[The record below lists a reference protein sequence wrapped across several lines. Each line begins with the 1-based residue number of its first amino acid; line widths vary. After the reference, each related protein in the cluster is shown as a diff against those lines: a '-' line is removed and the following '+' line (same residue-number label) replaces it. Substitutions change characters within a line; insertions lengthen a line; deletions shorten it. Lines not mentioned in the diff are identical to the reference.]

1 MRDPQLIAALQR
13 LPIFASLPG
22 YQLARVAGVA
32 RVTRHNPGD
41 IIFRQW
47 DVARGFYM
55 LLSGAGQLIQQG
67 SDGGQRVLANVQ
79 PNQFFND
86 AALTQELVEQAT
98 FVIVQT
104 AVLLHIPRDAYL
116 ALPTGAPQ
124 TQAPISAP
132 GPSHGT
138 PPPAPAPSHTPPQ
151 QDRPFDPTPP
161 AQQQPAQ
168 PPEQSPVTH
177 PPQPS
182 PNRSAVPARFQAHRP
197 TWLNPGETLR
207 LMIHRHWWVMV
218 RAAFLPAVILTAM
231 IVGAILSPIP
241 FVSIVLAG
249 LALVIPGGLL
259 IYIYFDWRNDWLVIT
274 DERVLRVEQQ
284 VARFSVETQE
294 VGLLSVQAVLATLR
308 PGDPVSRILR
318 YGDVVISTAGS
329 AGNISMDF
337 VPHPSRVKGYLFH
350 QRDMKAAKAGITLPG
365 RKPDEHNDPLTFPPD
380 DTGRRVAPAVAGG
393 GLFSMKYVNQRGEQ
407 VYRRHLMVWAR
418 HIFWPILFILGC
430 LFVLI
435 FGWRIEALADL
446 GALASI
452 GGFIGLVIG
461 VIWLY
466 LADWDWRH
474 DLYIIGDQVITLLS
488 QSPLLL
494 QFREDQILIQRIHN
508 IEAETTG
515 LLRSLLDY
523 GDVRL
528 LLLGDETPKVF
539 RDVPGPLGVREE
551 ISRRQ
556 RAVKEIEKQIENQQQ
571 VDAVVNQLRKE
582 GMLPQQQRDSAQQPA
597 NLNPN
602 QPPAAPSGQ
611 PVMTRQTPPIPRRR
625 V

>member
-13 LPIFASLPG
+13 LPMFASLPDH
-22 YQLARVAGVA
+22 QLARIAAIA
-32 RVTRHNPGD
+32 RVTQHNPGD

-47 DVARGFYM
+47 EVARGFYM

-67 SDGGQRVLANVQ
+67 QGGSQRVLANVQ

-98 FVIVQT
+98 FVIVQPS
-104 AVLLHIPRDAYL
+104 VLLHIPREAYL
-116 ALPTGAPQ
+116 ALATGAPQ
-124 TQAPISAP
+124 PQTPPPAAAPAP
-132 GPSHGT
+132 SGT
-138 PPPAPAPSHTPPQ
+138 PPP
-151 QDRPFDPTPP
+151 QDRPSNPMPP
-161 AQQQPAQ
+161 AQQPPA
-168 PPEQSPVTH
+168 PPPNPRPVARPRQSSSHRPPV
-177 PPQPS
+177 PS
-182 PNRSAVPARFQAHRP
+182 RFQEKRP
-197 TWLNPGETLR
+197 SWLNPDETIQ

-218 RAAFLPAVILTAM
+218 RAAFLPALIFAAM
-231 IVGAILSPIP
+231 IVGAILIP
-241 FVSIVLAG
+241 VQIMSIILIG
-249 LALVIPGGLL
+249 LAVVITGGLL

-294 VGLLSVQAVLATLR
+294 VSLLSVQAVLATLR
-308 PGDPVSRILR
+308 PGDPIARVLR

-329 AGNISMDF
+329 AGNITMDF
-337 VPHPSRVKGYLFH
+337 VPNPGRVKDYLFR
-350 QRDMKAAKAGITLPG
+350 QRDMKAAQAGITLPG
-365 RKPDEHNDPLTFPPD
+365 QQQAKHNDPLTFPPD
-380 DTGRRVAPAVAGG
+380 DTNRRVAPAVTGG

-418 HIFWPILFILGC
+418 HIFWPILFILGS

-435 FGWRIEALADL
+435 FGSRIQALADL
-446 GALASI
+446 GAIASI
-452 GGFIGLVIG
+452 GGVIGLVIG
-461 VIWLY
+461 GIWLY
-466 LADWDWRH
+466 LADWDWRN

-488 QSPLLL
+488 RSPLLL

-528 LLLGDETPKVF
+528 LLVGDETPKVF
-539 RDVPGPLGVREE
+539 RDVPGPVAVREE

-556 RAVKEIEKQIENQQQ
+556 RIAKEIEQQ
-571 VDAVVNQLRKE
+571 VEEQRRLESLMNRMREQGL
-582 GMLPQQQRDSAQQPA
+582 LPQQHGSVQPPPA
-597 NLNPN
+597 NPGPSP
-602 QPPAAPSGQ
+602 QPPPASPSGQ
-611 PVMTRQTPPIPRRR
+611 PPMKSQTPPIPRRR